1 MKKLSVLVSIA
12 ALLASCSHKHLSSTN
27 DIVEIEE
34 LYELMQGSF
43 NSAEQAA
50 QDSSFFNISLHMYPI
65 WEDRGHFLYVEQA
78 VNSMQNK
85 PYRQRIYEL
94 ERVDGKTF
102 NSHVYKIPNDSLWV
116 GKWKTPKDFDTISKK
131 DLIHLNGCEVVLKYI
146 SKNHFSGATGASSCE
161 SKLYGASYAH
171 SEVTITPETVKSWD
185 RGFDS
190 EGNQIWGAVKSGY
203 IFNKIN

>member
-1 MKKLSVLVSIA
+1 MKKLTILVSTIA
-12 ALLASCSHKHLSSTN
+12 LFASCSQKHLSSTN
-27 DIVEIEE
+27 NVVEIED
-34 LYELMQGSF
+34 LHQLMQGSF

-94 ERVDGKTF
+94 ERVDETTF
-102 NSHVYKIPNDSLWV
+102 NSHVYRIPNDSLWI
-116 GKWKTPKDFDTISKK
+116 GKWKTPKEFDSIEKES
-131 DLIHLNGCEVVLKYI
+131 LIHLNGCEVVLKYI
-146 SKNHFSGATGASSCE
+146 SENHFAGETGKKSCE

-171 SEVTITPETVKSWD
+171 SEVTITPGTVKSWD
-185 RGFDS
+185 RGFDD

-203 IFNKIN
+203 IFNRIK